1 MGVLDNLLQF
11 VLPKGNPKKGGTT
24 SSATFNP
31 SQAENVLTVPTYQ
44 DHLTDIFSS
53 RQADNSRDL
62 LKSLFVHDP
71 DISAAVHAYLTLS
84 NTDPVVIART
94 IDGQIDP
101 DATKQL
107 HQILV
112 KLAIQTDYTLKF
124 QLKQSLRQ
132 ILAEYRYMLLLR
144 GAIGVELI
152 VDKQLTPDSLRQV
165 DMATIK
171 WYEKQSGQYKP
182 VQLVPGSSDEVSL
195 DFPTFFVAF
204 YRRDPTAIYANSA
217 FVAAIN
223 TIAARQQ
230 VINDLYR
237 IMQITGY
244 PRMEITIME
253 EVLIKNAPANVKAD
267 QNALK
272 SWVNTRMGELSA
284 SFANIRA
291 DQAVTHTDAVELGML
306 NDKKPGASIDISAV
320 VDTLNAQ
327 NQAALKVMSTVIG
340 RGENGANTGSVEA
353 RIAAMFADELNEPL
367 SDLLARVLTFLL
379 NQNGFQGY
387 AEVRFRKAELR
398 PETELEPQLTLKAA
412 RLRQDLSDGI
422 ITDEE
427 YTLEMYGRLPNDGAP
442 PLSGTGFMTP
452 VPAGDTG
459 AADVSTTNGGP
470 LSKSLAPTGSKT
482 ASKMTKSAKK
492 GQKNSQNFSEIL
504 TELLLEQQ

>member
-1 MGVLDNLLQF
+1 
-11 VLPKGNPKKGGTT
+11 
-24 SSATFNP
+24 
-31 SQAENVLTVPTYQ
+31 
-44 DHLTDIFSS
+44 
-53 RQADNSRDL
+53 
-62 LKSLFVHDP
+62 
-71 DISAAVHAYLTLS
+71 
-84 NTDPVVIART
+84 
-94 IDGQIDP
+94 
-101 DATKQL
+101 
-107 HQILV
+107 
-112 KLAIQTDYTLKF
+112 
-124 QLKQSLRQ
+124 
-132 ILAEYRYMLLLR
+132 MLLLR